1 MYKVGFGFDSHKFK
15 EGNFIILGGVKIDH
29 YQSIEAHSDGDLI
42 IHALSDALLGA
53 AGLGDLG
60 SYFQGSEKDKGISG
74 RAILSEILEKI
85 KKYHIINFDICVITE
100 EPKLK
105 PYAAKIEE
113 SLSSLL
119 HIERNKINFKSKTN
133 DGMGF
138 IGRSEGI
145 AVFANVLIKNKW
157 F

>member
-1 MYKVGFGFDSHKFK
+1 M
-15 EGNFIILGGVKIDH
+15 GNIIL
-29 YQSIEAHSDGDLI
+29 E
-42 IHALSDALLGA
+42 
-53 AGLGDLG
+53 
-60 SYFQGSEKDKGISG
+60 
-74 RAILSEILEKI
+74 
-85 KKYHIINFDICVITE
+85 KYHIINIDICVITE

-113 SLSSLL
+113 SLSALL

-145 AVFANVLIKNKW
+145 AVFANVLLKNK
-157 F
+157 

>member
-60 SYFQGSEKDKGISG
+60 GYFQGSEKDKDISG
-74 RAILSEILEKI
+74 GAILSQILEKI
-85 KKYHIINFDICVITE
+85 KKYNIINVDIWE
-100 EPKLK
+100 
-105 PYAAKIEE
+105 
-113 SLSSLL
+113 
-119 HIERNKINFKSKTN
+119 
-133 DGMGF
+133 
-138 IGRSEGI
+138 
-145 AVFANVLIKNKW
+145 
-157 F
+157 

>member
-1 MYKVGFGFDSHKFK
+1 MEVTFK
-15 EGNFIILGGVKIDH
+15 
-29 YQSIEAHSDGDLI
+29 
-42 IHALSDALLGA
+42 
-53 AGLGDLG
+53 
-60 SYFQGSEKDKGISG
+60 GSEKDKGISG
-74 RAILSEILEKI
+74 SAILSEILEKI
-85 KKYHIINFDICVITE
+85 KKYHIINIDICVITE

-145 AVFANVLIKNKW
+145 AVFANVLIKNK
-157 F
+157 

>member
-1 MYKVGFGFDSHKFK
+1 MITPTTKLEELIHIERQAIPSDLCDY
-15 EGNFIILGGVKIDH
+15 IIET
-29 YQSIEAHSDGDLI
+29 IESDNWKP
-42 IHALSDALLGA
+42 HEWTNTLS
-53 AGLGDLG
+53 
-60 SYFQGSEKDKGISG
+60 YENQGSEKDKGISG
-74 RAILSEILEKI
+74 SAILSEILEKI
-85 KKYHIINFDICVITE
+85 KKYHIINIDICVITE

-119 HIERNKINFKSKTN
+119 HIDRNKINFKSKTN

-145 AVFANVLIKNKW
+145 AVFANVLIKNK
-157 F
+157 